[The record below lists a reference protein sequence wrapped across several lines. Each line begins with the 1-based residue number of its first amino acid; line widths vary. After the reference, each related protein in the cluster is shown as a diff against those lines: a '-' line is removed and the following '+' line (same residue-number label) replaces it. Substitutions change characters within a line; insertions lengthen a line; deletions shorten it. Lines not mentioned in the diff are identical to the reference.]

1 MRTSGRT
8 SKRLTIN
15 QKYSLT
21 GWGFLAPAAILICVM
36 NFYPMIQALVLSF
49 QTGIG
54 NNLQFGGLSNY
65 ARLLKDPVF
74 RTALVNNFVYLIIQ
88 VPIMLILALILASVL
103 NIKDLK
109 GKGIFRTAIFLPCC
123 TSLVSY
129 AIIFKTLFSYD
140 GYVNTVL
147 MNLGLI
153 SERVNWLSQ
162 EGSAKV
168 IIILALIWRWTGYN
182 MVFYLAGLQNIDDS
196 LYEAAKIDGCSR
208 WQTLRYI
215 TLPLCKNSFKVFSI
229 LGITGCLKV
238 FDIIWAMTA
247 GGPNDASSTPGI
259 MVYQFAYTYKK
270 YGRSAAIAILLLI
283 MGVALSAVCNKVFK
297 QEELN

>member
-36 NFYPMIQALVLSF
+36 NFYPMVQALILSF

-54 NNLQFGGLSNY
+54 NNLKFGGLSNY

-74 RTALVNNFVYLIIQ
+74 ITALVNNFVYLIIQ

-140 GYVNTVL
+140 GKRKNVKR
-147 MNLGLI
+147 
-153 SERVNWLSQ
+153 RV
-162 EGSAKV
+162 V
-168 IIILALIWRWTGYN
+168 
-182 MVFYLAGLQNIDDS
+182 
-196 LYEAAKIDGCSR
+196 
-208 WQTLRYI
+208 
-215 TLPLCKNSFKVFSI
+215 
-229 LGITGCLKV
+229 
-238 FDIIWAMTA
+238 
-247 GGPNDASSTPGI
+247 
-259 MVYQFAYTYKK
+259 
-270 YGRSAAIAILLLI
+270 
-283 MGVALSAVCNKVFK
+283 
-297 QEELN
+297 

>member
-36 NFYPMIQALVLSF
+36 NFYPMIQALILSF

-74 RTALVNNFVYLIIQ
+74 RTALVNNFVYLIVQ

-103 NIKDLK
+103 NMKDLK

-182 MVFYLAGLQNIDDS
+182 ILSGRLAE
-196 LYEAAKIDGCSR
+196 Y
-208 WQTLRYI
+208 
-215 TLPLCKNSFKVFSI
+215 
-229 LGITGCLKV
+229 
-238 FDIIWAMTA
+238 
-247 GGPNDASSTPGI
+247 
-259 MVYQFAYTYKK
+259 
-270 YGRSAAIAILLLI
+270 
-283 MGVALSAVCNKVFK
+283 
-297 QEELN
+297 

>member
-36 NFYPMIQALVLSF
+36 NFYPMVQALILSF

-54 NNLQFGGLSNY
+54 NNLKFGGLSNY

-74 RTALVNNFVYLIIQ
+74 TTALVNNFVYLIIQ
-88 VPIMLILALILASVL
+88 VPIMLVLALILASVL
-103 NIKDLK
+103 NMKDLK

-129 AIIFKTLFSYD
+129 AIIFKTLFAYD

-147 MNLGLI
+147 MNLGFI

-182 MVFYLAGLQNIDDS
+182 MVFYLAGLQNIDYS
-196 LYEAAKIDGCSR
+196 VYEASRIDGASPF
-208 WQTLRYI
+208 QQFTKITIPLLKPTILLTAIMSTSGTLQ
-215 TLPLCKNSFKVFSI
+215 L
-229 LGITGCLKV
+229 
-238 FDIIWAMTA
+238 FDESVNLTA
-247 GGPNDASSTPGI
+247 GGPGKSTMTLTHYIYNISFVETPKFN
-259 MVYQFAYTYKK
+259 Y
-270 YGRSAAIAILLLI
+270 AAALSVFILIIVAIL
-283 MGVALSAVCNKVFK
+283 SAIQMKVGDK
-297 QEELN
+297 RE

>member
-54 NNLQFGGLSNY
+54 NNLKFGGLSNY

-196 LYEAAKIDGCSR
+196 LYEAAKIDGANAIQSFFKITVPMLKPTILLTTIMSTNG
-208 WQTLRYI
+208 TLQ
-215 TLPLCKNSFKVFSI
+215 LFDESVNL
-229 LGITGCLKV
+229 TG
-238 FDIIWAMTA
+238 
-247 GGPNDASSTPGI
+247 GGPANSTLTMSHYIYKASFEYNP
-259 MVYQFAYTYKK
+259 QFGY
-270 YGRSAAIAILLLI
+270 AAAMSYVIFILVAILAFVQ
-283 MGVALSAVCNKVFK
+283 MKVGDK
-297 QEELN
+297 R

>member
-36 NFYPMIQALVLSF
+36 NFYPMVQALILSF

-54 NNLQFGGLSNY
+54 NNLKFGGLSNY

-74 RTALVNNFVYLIIQ
+74 TTALVNNFVYLIIQ

-162 EGSAKV
+162 ESSAKV

-196 LYEAAKIDGCSR
+196 LYEAAKIDGA
-208 WQTLRYI
+208 
-215 TLPLCKNSFKVFSI
+215 N
-229 LGITGCLKV
+229 
-238 FDIIWAMTA
+238 
-247 GGPNDASSTPGI
+247 
-259 MVYQFAYTYKK
+259 
-270 YGRSAAIAILLLI
+270 AI
-283 MGVALSAVCNKVFK
+283 
-297 QEELN
+297 Q

>member
-1 MRTSGRT
+1 MTK
-8 SKRLTIN
+8 KRKDNLLSIAFLLPALT
-15 QKYSLT
+15 L
-21 GWGFLAPAAILICVM
+21 LAVYIIYPIISTLI
-36 NFYPMIQALVLSF
+36 LSF
-49 QTGIG
+49 QTWKGIYG
-54 NNLQFGGLSNY
+54 APKEFVGFANYLQVLKSDTFWNALLNSFYFMVGTFLVLMPLSFG
-65 ARLLKDPVF
+65 
-74 RTALVNNFVYLIIQ
+74 
-88 VPIMLILALILASVL
+88 LALLVTSKLKFTGFMKTMYYIPVILGTTTVALMWKCILNPNTGVL
-103 NIKDLK
+103 A
-109 GKGIFRTAIFLPCC
+109 GIMHAIGLGDSIHDWLNTAPEN
-123 TSLVSY
+123 VW
-129 AIIFKTLFSYD
+129 
-140 GYVNTVL
+140 VTVL
-147 MNLGLI
+147 IN
-153 SERVNWLSQ
+153 EWKY
-162 EGSAKV
+162 A
-168 IIILALIWRWTGYN
+168 GYN
-182 MVFYLAGLQNIDDS
+182 MLIFIAGITSIPQTTF
-196 LYEAAKIDGCSR
+196 EAAKIDGCSR